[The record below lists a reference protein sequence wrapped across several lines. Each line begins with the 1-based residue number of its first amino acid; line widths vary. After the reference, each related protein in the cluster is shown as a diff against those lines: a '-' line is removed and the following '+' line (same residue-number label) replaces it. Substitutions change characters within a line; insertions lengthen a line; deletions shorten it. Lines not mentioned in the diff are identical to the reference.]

1 MHMDFYWKMKWKKT
15 DDVKY
20 ERIERWKPAYNNSSV
35 RQNEPE
41 IKNKEQ
47 RRQRMIIIV
56 CVCE

>member
-1 MHMDFYWKMKWKKT
+1 MKKTT

-56 CVCE
+56 CV